1 MVSFT
6 RIAIVPLLLFA
17 LATAS
22 YADDFRP
29 RAAAAPDLAHP
40 KLFKANGLSFQLP
53 ADWRVTAN
61 DRLQDTDGRGVS
73 IEADK
78 AAFEVL
84 NLDVVVQ
91 VLRTKVAPSFE
102 GTAQY
107 LYQSQVDDKPTQY
120 TKPDFAPF
128 MLNDKYPALVSRYTH
143 KIFNDDELY
152 AHRLDIVTSKV
163 CGKGWTCVVFSS
175 GLAANESAV
184 KQGMAKI
191 YETIRYQP

>member
-1 MVSFT
+1 MHTVF
-6 RIAIVPLLLFA
+6 VPFVLLS
-17 LATAS
+17 LATTS

-40 KLFKANGLSFQLP
+40 KLFKSNGLSFQLP
-53 ADWRVTAN
+53 GDWRITAN

-73 IEADK
+73 IQADK
-78 AAFEVL
+78 SAFEVL

-120 TKPDFAPF
+120 TKPDFMPF
-128 MLNDKYPALVSRYTH
+128 MLSGKYPALASRYTH
-143 KIFNDDELY
+143 TIFNQDELY
-152 AHRLDIVTSKV
+152 AHRLDLVTSKV
-163 CGKGWTCVVFSS
+163 CGKGWTCVVLSS
-175 GLAANESAV
+175 GLAANEGAA

>member
-6 RIAIVPLLLFA
+6 QIALVPLLLLT

-22 YADDFRP
+22 HADDFRP

-53 ADWRVTAN
+53 ADWKITAN
-61 DRLQDTDGRGVS
+61 DPLRDIDGRGVS

-78 AAFEVL
+78 SAFQVL

-91 VLRTKVAPSFE
+91 VLRTKAAPSFD

-107 LYQSQVDDKPTQY
+107 LYESQVDDQPAQY

-128 MLNDKYPALVSRYTH
+128 MLNGKYPALASSYTH

-152 AHRLDIVTSKV
+152 AHRLDLVTSKV

-175 GLAANESAV
+175 GLAANESAA

>member
-1 MVSFT
+1 MSPSV
-6 RIAIVPLLLFA
+6 RIAFASFILLA
-17 LATAS
+17 LSVTS

-40 KLFKANGLSFQLP
+40 KLFKTNGLSFQLP

-61 DRLQDTDGRGVS
+61 DRLQDTDGRGIS

-78 AAFEVL
+78 SAFEVL

-107 LYQSQVDDKPTQY
+107 LYESQVDDKPAQY

-128 MLNDKYPALVSRYTH
+128 MLNDKYPALASRYTH
-143 KIFNDDELY
+143 NIFKQDELY
-152 AHRLDIVTSKV
+152 AHRLDLVTSKV
-163 CGKGWTCVVFSS
+163 CGNGWTCVVFSS
-175 GLAANESAV
+175 GLAANESAA